1 MEQQANGV
9 NCSVF
14 AIAFAADNLHEFAET
29 GKRFDVGKMRLN
41 LLKCLEEEEFTLF
54 PRSHKQI
61 KLSKWRI
68 NCVDIYC
75 IGAHFMREIRR
86 KMKIC

>member
-41 LLKCLEEEEFTLF
+41 LLKCLEEE
-54 PRSHKQI
+54 
-61 KLSKWRI
+61 
-68 NCVDIYC
+68 
-75 IGAHFMREIRR
+75 
-86 KMKIC
+86 